1 MKWILTPALLGC
13 LSVAYA
19 ADSYFAAPPGKKAHL
34 SAVKPARAAT
44 PAVKRPTAKTKTTS
58 TSKQHPVSVGKPVKT
73 GSKHPEAQKTI
84 ARPAIS
90 VAKVPT
96 RMVANTGLLIGT
108 DITVRTS
115 ASHQAKI
122 VRTATS
128 QDLIMIDSVT
138 GRKESMPGTTDRC
151 HEYPWVRVRFADNTT
166 GWVSG
171 RSVFRLMAADKKLMQ
186 DAAKEVVFEGNR
198 YKIGLCHNYFIGAAD
213 KNGLTFCAEND
224 IYPIVLYSSD
234 LKKVHLVELTGVKS
248 GEFKYMMLHDHDFQT
263 DEIKQIEVNGQ
274 QLKVTMDITFP
285 ERCERWEMVIRRVGD
300 GFQAEPALVTK
311 AKPCEGTF
319 PQPDE
324 EEEI

>member
-13 LSVAYA
+13 LSAAYA
-19 ADSYFAAPPGKKAHL
+19 ADSYFAAPPGKKAPL
-34 SAVKPARAAT
+34 SAVKPVRPVT
-44 PAVKRPTAKTKTTS
+44 PAGKRPTAKTKTATA
-58 TSKQHPVSVGKPVKT
+58 TKPHPVSVGKPVKT
-73 GSKHPEAQKTI
+73 GKHPEVQKTI
-84 ARPAIS
+84 VRPAVL

-108 DITVRTS
+108 DITVRSS

-122 VRTATS
+122 LRTATS
-128 QDLIMIDSVT
+128 RDLIMIDSVT

-151 HEYPWVRVRFADNTT
+151 HEYPWVRVRFADNAT

-171 RSVFRLMAADKKLMQ
+171 RSVFRLMASEKKLMQ
-186 DAAKEVVFEGNR
+186 DVAKEVVLEGTR

-224 IYPIVLYSSD
+224 IYPLVLYSSD
-234 LKKVHLVELTGVKS
+234 FKKVHLIELTGVKS
-248 GEFKYMMLHDHDFQT
+248 GEFKYMLLHDHDFQT

-274 QLKVTMDITFP
+274 RLKVTMDITFP
-285 ERCERWEMVIRRVGD
+285 ERCERWEIMIRRVGE